1 MASSSARRRVRVM
14 ALIDHVDV
22 VGGAELLAVR
32 VAAGLNPARFESHL
46 CASRSPR
53 EGVDPAV
60 DDAISVLRDAGV
72 RYHTLGRRRKMDVWR
87 WGQFVRLLRRERID
101 VLHTHMFG
109 SNAWGVLT
117 GRVARVPV
125 IIAHEHTR
133 NNPYGANRVRTFID
147 RELIARF
154 GDAFVAVSH
163 ADQRYMIEVER
174 IPPKWTVFVPNG
186 APDGQPTPGIDARS
200 LLGVGPETR
209 TVGSAGFMHRRKRF
223 DLLVRAAGILR
234 SEFPSL
240 RVFIAGDGEER
251 IRIEELIARLGLGE
265 TVVLLGRRTDVV
277 DLIQGFD
284 VAVCCSDHEG
294 SPISVMEYMDAA
306 RPVVVTSV
314 GGNPDLIEDGEDGL
328 LVEPGDYVAL
338 ASAIGR
344 LLRDRELS
352 QRLGAAA
359 RERRLRE
366 FTIEATCRR
375 LEALYVERLEIARR
389 AGPSASNNHMSLE

>member
-1 MASSSARRRVRVM
+1 MT
-14 ALIDHVDV
+14 LIDHVDV

-32 VAAGLNPARFESHL
+32 IAAGLSSARFESHL

-72 RYHTLGRRRKMDVWR
+72 RYHTLGRRRKVDVWR

-101 VLHTHMFG
+101 VLHAHMFG

-117 GRVARVPV
+117 GRIARVPV

-163 ADQRYMIEVER
+163 ADQRYMVEVER

-186 APDGQPTPGIDARS
+186 APEDQPTPGVDARE
-200 LLGVGPETR
+200 LLGVSPDTP

-223 DLLVRAAGILR
+223 DLLVRAADVLR
-234 SEFPSL
+234 SEFPAL

-251 IRIEELIARLGLGE
+251 SRIEELIARLGLGE
-265 TVVLLGRRTDVV
+265 TVVLLGRRTDVI
-277 DLIQGFD
+277 DLLPGFD

-294 SPISVMEYMDAA
+294 SPISVMEYMGAA
-306 RPVVVTSV
+306 RPVVATSV
-314 GGNPDLIEDGEDGL
+314 GGNPDLIEDGENGL
-328 LVEPGDYVAL
+328 LVEPGDHVAL

-352 QRLGAAA
+352 RRLGVAA
-359 RERRLRE
+359 RERRRRE
-366 FTIEATCRR
+366 FTIEAMYRR
-375 LEALYVERLEIARR
+375 LEALYVERLEIASR
-389 AGPSASNNHMSLE
+389 AGPSASSIHMSLE